1 MEQERRDLFGT
12 QDSQND
18 LRKEDRDRLE
28 GFAAGEMADRGPK
41 DITLNSRNSD
51 SDFDS
56 VTGGLSV
63 SGVGDDDDDDIDEED
78 DLILGDEDDLDDDD
92 TEDVAD
98 VEIDDNID
106 DDIDDN
112 DLLLDADDD
121 IDDDDEE
128 EDTI

>member
-1 MEQERRDLFGT
+1 MEQERKDLFGT

-41 DITLNSRNSD
+41 DITLNTDDSD
-51 SDFDS
+51 SVRNTFGAS
-56 VTGGLSV
+56 S
-63 SGVGDDDDDDIDEED
+63 VGDEDDDIDDDED
-78 DLILGDEDDLDDDD
+78 DLILGDEDDLNDDD

-98 VEIDDNID
+98 VEIVDDID
-106 DDIDDN
+106 DDIDED

-121 IDDDDEE
+121 IDDEDEE
-128 EDTI
+128 DVI